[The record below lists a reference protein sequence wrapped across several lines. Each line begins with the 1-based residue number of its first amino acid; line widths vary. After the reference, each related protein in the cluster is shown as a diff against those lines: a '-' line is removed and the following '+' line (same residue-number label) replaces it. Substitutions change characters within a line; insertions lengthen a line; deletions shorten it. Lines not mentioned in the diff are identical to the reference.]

1 MGFSFILPIAFP
13 VIFKEVIYMNRTFFK
28 KLCTSAAMLATCLTL
43 FVVVLPFGTFVFG
56 DNNYGVSTC
65 SDEEPDYMNY
75 R

>member
-1 MGFSFILPIAFP
+1 
-13 VIFKEVIYMNRTFFK
+13 MNRTFFK

-56 DNNYGVSTC
+56 DNNYGVSTY
-65 SDEEPDYMNY
+65 SDSESNYMNY

>member
-1 MGFSFILPIAFP
+1 
-13 VIFKEVIYMNRTFFK
+13 
-28 KLCTSAAMLATCLTL
+28 MLATCLTL

-65 SDEEPDYMNY
+65 SDSESNYMNY